1 MSESK
6 KVKQSYILSP
16 VSAKAH
22 IKRDRSERPLRSAN
36 KPRIVLDLSLD
47 QVPLA
52 LTDVRINNSSYLF

>member
-6 KVKQSYILSP
+6 KVNHRYILSP
-16 VSAKAH
+16 VNAKAH

-36 KPRIVLDLSLD
+36 KPRIVIDLLLD

-52 LTDVRINNSSYLF
+52 LTDVSLNL